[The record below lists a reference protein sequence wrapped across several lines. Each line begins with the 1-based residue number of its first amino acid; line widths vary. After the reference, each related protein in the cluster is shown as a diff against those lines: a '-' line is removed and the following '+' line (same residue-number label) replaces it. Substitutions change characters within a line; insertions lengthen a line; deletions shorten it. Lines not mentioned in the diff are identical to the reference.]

1 MAFIQ
6 DYEQTVQASPT
17 NRPQTFVNLSQNEN
31 GRQLIFHIIGVSIPA
46 GSIATLSG
54 TKPDG
59 VVYSTTGTIDGDFV
73 TIAEDTQMTA
83 VAGAWDA
90 KIHIV
95 NGGNEIASAL
105 VRFVIEKDPVDA
117 GAIPSDSQLDG
128 IVAECQAYAE
138 AARSSAYGSPLTAA
152 TAAAMID
159 QTRVYVYTG
168 SETGYTAGHWYYYDG
183 SAWTDG
189 GTYNSA
195 AIQTDPTLAIP
206 GMAADSKAVGDAI
219 AAEAAERAADI
230 DDVKEDLT
238 HFGDD
243 IYTVADM
250 SVYASPENWALTGT
264 GLSVSDTNSKLVK
277 YSVSAGESIYLK
289 LSKDNSGVYQ
299 WQNRAD
305 VGATENTALIGT
317 PIKSAVDGFVIVPD
331 GATYLIVSQL
341 KSNTTNE
348 VKIASY
354 DVKNRLN
361 AIESSLYTL
370 DDMPVYQLAT
380 GGYLTTSGN
389 YGRSSSRQIKKFA
402 VTAGDYIY
410 LKLDRRDAVGVFQWQ
425 SESSVPAQSNPY
437 IIGST
442 INQAVN
448 GFFVA
453 PEGAKFLIVSE
464 TLDNTTNEYK
474 KQNLSVGGSNIELN
488 PHLNVVNLIAHKG
501 GSNGHDGTFNRL
513 LYSYEHGYKILEVDI
528 QFTADNVP
536 VIQHDSN
543 VVVDGVSYVIANTNY
558 DVLASLDLG
567 DGSHIIT
574 LDEAVLFCKKRGL
587 MIEIDMS
594 NVNVTESRAKT
605 MMDIVMNR
613 KMLGSSI
620 FTGVPAKQAY
630 ITALTDKAILS
641 VSSLYDAVTTDT
653 IDTVA
658 EYKKIA
664 SAVICSINH
673 TNVTEALVNYAH
685 QKGLL
690 VKTWT
695 HTNASTVNTDLA
707 IGVDL
712 AICDNIYPDSFVITD

>member
-230 DDVKEDLT
+230 DDVKEDLEQLEPGLSAEAKAALLACFAHVAWTDT
-238 HFGDD
+238 HGQDYYDD
-243 IYTVADM
+243 LEDALYANKELVSISAVFNAGNNYIYTDDTLDSLKQYMTVTALYNDGTTKAVTSYTLSGTLVKGS
-250 SVYASPENWALTGT
+250 SVITVIYQEKTTTVTVTDVVDFYNNNTWSYAEGGKNNLIRENRGGYSSGGHGVYTSGAGSTTRGFFT
-264 GLSVSDTNSKLVK
+264 ERGLSPVQLSDTKESTDFYPIPVPPTATKVTVTLADSTQVARTILFTHDSDETLTDWHYDYVKLQDYK
-277 YSVSAGESIYLK
+277 ATPYTMTFTAGANQFISFMIKE
-289 LSKDNSGVYQ
+289 
-299 WQNRAD
+299 A
-305 VGATENTALIGT
+305 GATG
-317 PIKSAVDGFVIVPD
+317 DIV
-331 GATYLIVSQL
+331 T
-341 KSNTTNE
+341 E
-348 VKIASY
+348 
-354 DVKNRLN
+354 
-361 AIESSLYTL
+361 
-370 DDMPVYQLAT
+370 
-380 GGYLTTSGN
+380 
-389 YGRSSSRQIKKFA
+389 
-402 VTAGDYIY
+402 
-410 LKLDRRDAVGVFQWQ
+410 
-425 SESSVPAQSNPY
+425 
-437 IIGST
+437 
-442 INQAVN
+442 
-448 GFFVA
+448 
-453 PEGAKFLIVSE
+453 PEI
-464 TLDNTTNEYK
+464 
-474 KQNLSVGGSNIELN
+474 
-488 PHLNVVNLIAHKG
+488 NVVFA
-501 GSNGHDGTFNRL
+501 
-513 LYSYEHGYKILEVDI
+513 
-528 QFTADNVP
+528 
-536 VIQHDSN
+536 
-543 VVVDGVSYVIANTNY
+543 
-558 DVLASLDLG
+558 
-567 DGSHIIT
+567 
-574 LDEAVLFCKKRGL
+574 
-587 MIEIDMS
+587 
-594 NVNVTESRAKT
+594 
-605 MMDIVMNR
+605 
-613 KMLGSSI
+613 
-620 FTGVPAKQAY
+620 
-630 ITALTDKAILS
+630 
-641 VSSLYDAVTTDT
+641 
-653 IDTVA
+653 
-658 EYKKIA
+658 
-664 SAVICSINH
+664 
-673 TNVTEALVNYAH
+673 
-685 QKGLL
+685 
-690 VKTWT
+690 
-695 HTNASTVNTDLA
+695 
-707 IGVDL
+707 
-712 AICDNIYPDSFVITD
+712 